1 MSDNIYNTIRERIS
15 KESSN
20 YYKRFFVK
28 ELMKYSFSSEK
39 AKYLID
45 WFFGENSELKGI
57 ELSIPES
64 WKIAEMANAYKSTY
78 GEDLAKKSIK
88 ICEEKD
94 HTDSKLSN
102 KLKLEAL
109 GADSEQRMEL
119 IKIYMSGN
127 HSWSN
132 EQLSDS
138 ISGYVSTHISK
149 QIKKEYYDY
158 YFDHLL
164 EGMRNYPQT
173 MAKVNFMNSK
183 LSEF

>member
-1 MSDNIYNTIRERIS
+1 MTRYTSNDIYAEMSDNIYQTIRAKIATEKS
-15 KESSN
+15 P
-20 YYKRFFVK
+20 YFKRVLVK

-45 WFFGENSELKGI
+45 WFFDRNEDLKGI
-57 ELSIPES
+57 QLSIPES

-78 GEDLAKKSIK
+78 GEKLAQDSIK

-94 HTDSKLSN
+94 QTDSKLSN

-109 GADSEQRMEL
+109 GASSEKRMEL

-132 EQLSDS
+132 E
-138 ISGYVSTHISK
+138 
-149 QIKKEYYDY
+149 
-158 YFDHLL
+158 
-164 EGMRNYPQT
+164 
-173 MAKVNFMNSK
+173 
-183 LSEF
+183 

>member
-1 MSDNIYNTIRERIS
+1 MLFAFELALESMTRYTSNDIYSEMSDNIYSTIRAKIS
-15 KESSN
+15 AEKSP
-20 YYKRFFVK
+20 YFKRVFVK
-28 ELMKYSFSSEK
+28 ELMKYSFNSEK

-45 WFFGENSELKGI
+45 WFFGENKDLAGI

-64 WKIAEMANAYKSTY
+64 WKIAEMVNAYKSIY
-78 GEDLAKKSIK
+78 GEKLASESIR

-94 HTDSKLSN
+94 NTDSKLSN

-109 GADSEQRMEL
+109 GASSEKRMEL

-138 ISGYVSTHISK
+138 ISGFTSSHISK
-149 QIKKEYYDY
+149 QIK
-158 YFDHLL
+158 
-164 EGMRNYPQT
+164 
-173 MAKVNFMNSK
+173 
-183 LSEF
+183 